1 MKIGIIGT
9 GYVGLVTGACF
20 ADFGIIV
27 TCNDLDEGKIA
38 SLKKGVIPYYEPG
51 LEELVKAN
59 VRRGRLS
66 FTTDIVDAVEG
77 SDAVFIAVGTPARKD
92 GSANLSFVEEAA
104 KGIARSMKDYI
115 VVVMKSTVPAGTTC
129 KIQKLISNDLRGG
142 VDFDITVN
150 PEFLREGTAIE
161 DFRNPHRVI
170 IGANSDRAIAVLKN
184 LYKPVY
190 PMETPFLFCNIE
202 TAEIVKQASNAFLAT
217 KISFINEMAALCER
231 VGADVHTVAQGMG
244 LDDRIGA
251 KFLHAG
257 PGFGGSCLPK
267 DSKALVHIAE
277 TQGVDMKIV
286 RAALDANVKQHKA
299 VVGKIRRAM
308 KSLKG
313 KTIAILGL
321 SFKPNTDDMRD
332 APSIAIIKELLR
344 SKANVRAYDPVAIK
358 NAKEIMPDITYASDT
373 YRAVKGA
380 DAVVIVT
387 EWNEFRNLDLERLKS
402 SLKTPMFF
410 DFRNIY
416 EPAKMKEMGFEYYS
430 VGRPLC

>member
-20 ADFGIIV
+20 ADFGIVV
-27 TCNDLDEGKIA
+27 TCNDMDGGKIA

-51 LEELVKAN
+51 LEELVKKN
-59 VRRGRLS
+59 MKLGRLS
-66 FTTDIVDAVEG
+66 FTTDIVDTVKG

-104 KGIARSMKDYI
+104 KGIARSIKDYL
-115 VVVMKSTVPAGTTC
+115 VVVMKSTVPAGTTR
-129 KIQKLISNDLRGG
+129 KIQKLINDDLKGNL
-142 VDFDITVN
+142 DFDIAMN
-150 PEFLREGTAIE
+150 PEFLREGTAVE
-161 DFRNPHRVI
+161 DFRSPHRVI
-170 IGANSDRAIAVLKN
+170 VGADSDRAISVLKD

-231 VGADVHTVAQGMG
+231 VGADVHIVAQGMG
-244 LDDRIGA
+244 LDERIGA

-277 TQGVDMKIV
+277 TQDVDMKIV

-299 VVGKIRRAM
+299 VVGKIRSAM
-308 KSLKG
+308 RSLRG

-344 SKANVRAYDPVAIK
+344 SKANVRAYDPVAVK
-358 NAKEIMPDITYASDT
+358 NAKEIMPDITYTSDT
-373 YRAVKGA
+373 YRAVKGV

-387 EWNEFRNLDLERLKS
+387 EWNEFRNLDLEKIKS

-410 DFRNIY
+410 DLRNIY
-416 EPAKMKEMGFEYYS
+416 DPAKMKRMGFEYYS
-430 VGRPLC
+430 VGRPSS